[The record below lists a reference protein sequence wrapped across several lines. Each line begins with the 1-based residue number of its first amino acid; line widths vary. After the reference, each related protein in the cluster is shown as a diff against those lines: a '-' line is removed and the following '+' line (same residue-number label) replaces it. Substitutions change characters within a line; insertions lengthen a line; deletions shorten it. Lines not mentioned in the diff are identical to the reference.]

1 MAAAATSTS
10 DKTVKQETKK
20 TPAFGTAETSKP
32 ISCQPFVFG
41 TPITQPSAFGAPVT
55 QTSAFGA
62 PVTQTSAF
70 GAPVT
75 QPSAFGAPVTQT
87 SGFGVQVTQMFG
99 FGAARPSYGPQRL
112 EFNAFLDETCANMS
126 DNETYDLLKALE
138 MEVLKK
144 INCSLKRKIRDL
156 DNSVK
161 KRNHTVSV

>member
-41 TPITQPSAFGAPVT
+41 TPITQP
-55 QTSAFGA
+55 SAFGA